1 MSGCATRKRK
11 KKIIK
16 SELQKLLST
25 VWHSTELEQVWD
37 VGVHGFSAS
46 WEKGALIS
54 IYFSG
59 FILPQKAVT
68 SIATA
73 NSEVPQTG

>member
-1 MSGCATRKRK
+1 M
-11 KKIIK
+11 
-16 SELQKLLST
+16 
-25 VWHSTELEQVWD
+25 WHSAGLEQVWD